1 VVGQRSSRRTT
12 KTQPLPQTSVRP
24 SFHPCSRTRAKHF
37 RVAVVAGIVFQLAA
51 IVIFVVLGA
60 DFILRLAADRPYP
73 HRTRTRGV
81 AGEEKAP
88 DGIGAVVSRS
98 SGVVRGSVEDVE
110 ERKRWMVLLGAVFF
124 SALMIVMR
132 GVYRTIELLQG
143 EFRTFCWKGTSA
155 DLFFL
160 GWDGYL

>member
-1 VVGQRSSRRTT
+1 M
-12 KTQPLPQTSVRP
+12 
-24 SFHPCSRTRAKHF
+24 
-37 RVAVVAGIVFQLAA
+37 VAGIVFQLAA

-73 HRTRTRGV
+73 HRMRTRG
-81 AGEEKAP
+81 ADGEKM
-88 DGIGAVVSRS
+88 D
-98 SGVVRGSVEDVE
+98 VRGSVEDVE

-143 EFRTFCWKGTSA
+143 E
-155 DLFFL
+155 
-160 GWDGYL
+160 